1 MALMVDLACHL
12 ARRGHRVDV
21 ICTDRRT
28 GSEHERKSCAQL
40 CEEQVGVFFMG
51 RRPHHPGIGATAML
65 EWQIASSR
73 YDIVHSHLPMPDAM
87 VGLLRRFGPI
97 RFAHVITVHNTYEPR
112 LFPLGAFS
120 RGANVAYCSVAAR
133 KRNPVPGRW
142 ATVIPNGIHVE
153 TYRQAAGA
161 RMETRG
167 QLGIPADAVVVIAA
181 GRLVTQ
187 KNMALV
193 IESAVLLHRHLEGKT
208 VKFFICGEGP
218 QRALLQS
225 LVESNKLQEVVHL
238 LGNRTDLP
246 QLLGASDIF
255 LSTSHYEGMPLTVL
269 EALAAG
275 LPCVLSPIEEHY
287 EIAGDMAACVFASK
301 DALSIASALESLIDF
316 PIGIDVI
323 KQERSDAIGRYSMD
337 TCASAY
343 EELYFAVY
351 GSASRQRWPIARRW
365 SPQSL
370 ESNSG
375 RGQESN
381 GRS

>member
-1 MALMVDLACHL
+1 MALMVNLACHL
-12 ARRGHRVDV
+12 ARRGHRVDL

-28 GSEHERKSCAQL
+28 GSEHERRSCARL

-87 VGLLRRFGPI
+87 VGLLRRLGPI

-133 KRNPVPGRW
+133 KRNPVQGKW
-142 ATVIPNGIHVE
+142 ATVIPNGIDVE
-153 TYRQAAGA
+153 AYRQAASA
-161 RMETRG
+161 RMETRR
-167 QLGIPADAVVVIAA
+167 QLGISADAVVVIAA
-181 GRLVTQ
+181 GRLVIQ

-193 IESAVLLHRHLEGKT
+193 IESAVRLHRQLQGKT
-208 VKFFICGEGP
+208 VKFLICGEGP

-225 LVESNKLQEVVHL
+225 LVDSNRLQQVVHL

-246 QLLGASDIF
+246 QLFGASDIF

-323 KQERSDAIGRYSMD
+323 KQERSEAIGWYSMD
-337 TCASAY
+337 RCAAAY
-343 EELYFAVY
+343 EELYFAVC
-351 GSASRQRWPIARRW
+351 GAASRQRWPIASRW
-365 SPQSL
+365 SRHPL
-370 ESNSG
+370 GSNGG